1 VIGGGIA
8 TVHVSDLARS
18 VRFYVE
24 VLGFKLVA
32 ESPGWA
38 EVDAGGGL
46 RLGLHPAHPGSPRP
60 GAEGSITIGLEVT
73 RPIAEVVAILENRG
87 VRFRGPIESGTAV
100 RVARFG
106 DPDENALQLFE
117 RVSC

>member
-1 VIGGGIA
+1 MIAGGLA
-8 TVHVSDLARS
+8 TLYVSDLARA

-46 RLGLHPAHPGSPRP
+46 RIGLHPKHPGSPEP
-60 GAEGSITIGLEVT
+60 GAEGSIAIGLEVT
-73 RPIAEVVAILENRG
+73 RRLEDVVAILENRG
-87 VRFRGPIESGTAV
+87 VAFCDGIRVGKEIK
-100 RVARFG
+100 VARFG
-106 DPDENALQLFE
+106 DPDNNALYLSE
-117 RVSC
+117 RV